1 MLFSECFDI
10 LVLVGEDPFNI
21 RNKKV
26 VNRIN
31 SSRNILSWSP
41 VVIAADP
48 FLAVKDDRLYLFYEE
63 YHYRGKGVIKMTS
76 TNDLLTWTKPIVV
89 LNEPF
94 HLSYPWVFQHDG
106 QWYMIPETQAAHEV
120 RLYKAVNNQFDRFE
134 LDKTVLTHG
143 MDDDVPV
150 IDFCDSSIVEHD
162 GVFYLFTTLNHGM
175 GNELHLYYS
184 DQFDGGY
191 VPHPQSPLVIDDRCG
206 RNGGALIEHEGTLY
220 RFAQDCVGEYG
231 KNIHLFKVKN
241 LSKTQYEETATQ
253 ESVLTT
259 NGLSAGHQ
267 YNFVNYKGRYVVTV
281 DQKRRSLFLT
291 CKLKRFFKR
300 LKR

>member
-10 LVLVGEDPFNI
+10 FVLVGDDPFNI
-21 RNKKV
+21 WNQKV
-26 VNRIN
+26 VKRIN
-31 SSRNILSWSP
+31 SSRNMFSWSP

-134 LDKTVLTHG
+134 LDKIVLTHG
-143 MDDDVPV
+143 MDDVVPV
-150 IDFCDSSIVEHD
+150 IDFCDSSIVERD

-184 DQFDGGY
+184 DQFDGEY
-191 VPHPQSPLVIDDRCG
+191 VPHPQSPLVVDDKCG
-206 RNGGALIEHEGTLY
+206 RNGGSLIEHEGVLY
-220 RFAQDCVGEYG
+220 RFAQDCEGEYG
-231 KNIHLFKVKN
+231 KDIHVFSVKE
-241 LSKTQYEETATQ
+241 LSRTRYQ
-253 ESVLTT
+253 ESLIRNNLLTSS
-259 NGLSAGHQ
+259 GFSAGHQ
-267 YNFVNYKGRYVVTV
+267 FNFVYFKGNYIVAI
-281 DQKRRSLFLT
+281 DQKRSFPLLA
-291 CKLKRFFKR
+291 CKLKRFFK
-300 LKR
+300 K